1 VWQTLQNELGD
12 AGFTIIAIALDAD
25 VDAVREWATV
35 EPLSFPVLID
45 RDFVFAER
53 YGIVNVP
60 ATVWID
66 EDGKVVRP
74 ADTAMGDDR
83 FRAFSNVDSAV
94 HHDKLR
100 AWVNDGVRDLDDAA
114 VREFQELPTED
125 VQLARLHRR
134 VAMELRDR
142 GDEAGVAEHLTAAR
156 ALAPLDWTIRR
167 GSMPL
172 LGEDPFGNEFFGF
185 VGEWMEA
192 GRPGFRL
199 GTGRDA

>member
-156 ALAPLDWTIRR
+156 VLAPLDWTIRR